1 MKQFEEYI
9 NGSAP
14 MNRVQLEEIVQR
26 YPWFTTARIALAR
39 ASGEVDALL
48 KLYLF
53 THPTPKPFLENISSG
68 DFLRPSTEDIIDAF
82 LVSGEHRI
90 VPQEYSSD
98 YGAEQ
103 EVFTADDDI
112 DFVTEELAEI
122 YLNQGHL
129 KQAKEIYER
138 LSLLY
143 PKKSVYFAEI
153 IARIDSQ

>member
-1 MKQFEEYI
+1 MNQFKEYI
-9 NGSAP
+9 GGGSPVDTA
-14 MNRVQLEEIVQR
+14 QLEEILQR

-39 ASGEVDALL
+39 VSGEVDPLL

-53 THPTPKPFLENISSG
+53 THPTPKPFLENISTD

-82 LVSGEHRI
+82 LVSGDHRI
-90 VPQEYSSD
+90 VPQEDAPD
-98 YGAEQ
+98 YGTEQ
-103 EVFTADDDI
+103 ETVTVADDA

-122 YLNQGHL
+122 YLNQGYR

-153 IARIDSQ
+153 IAKIQ